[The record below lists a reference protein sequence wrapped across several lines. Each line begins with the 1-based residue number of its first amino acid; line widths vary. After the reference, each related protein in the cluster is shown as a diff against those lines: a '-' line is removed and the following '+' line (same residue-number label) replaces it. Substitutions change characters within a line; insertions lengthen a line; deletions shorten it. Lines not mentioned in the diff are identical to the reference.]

1 MAVRHARTPPLV
13 LVVQQSG
20 RFFLMRLPNLLQI
33 DGMFDRKWPLLRTGA
48 GILFSVAATLLS
60 QICRHFFDDDL
71 VGRATFFVGVYRCVV
86 GRANTSRRHISTC
99 LTSLQVSA
107 IVRCG

>member
-1 MAVRHARTPPLV
+1 M
-13 LVVQQSG
+13 
-20 RFFLMRLPNLLQI
+20 LQI